1 MQDADQTPFRA
12 IDDIGLR
19 LPVGMT
25 LPVDAELEAMV
36 KRLAG
41 VTRGTGIVMAARE
54 IAADPSSTLR
64 TVLALLKLLVFGR
77 AQQTIDEVESGAAR
91 LGCKSGCAWCCH
103 QSVEATIP
111 EAILVAA
118 HLADPFD
125 PRSRRIL
132 ENADRFRSLDERER
146 RRTGSPCALLAEDN
160 RCSVHDDRLL
170 MCQAMMASAAL
181 QGADAPVK
189 LFLNA
194 QYSSSAIRRACAA
207 SCATSGCR
215 RTWSS
220 SRRRWPPSSGIPR

>member
-19 LPVGMT
+19 LPFGMPQ
-25 LPVDAELEAMV
+25 PVDAELEALV

-41 VTRGTGIVMAARE
+41 VTRGAGIVMAARE

-77 AQQTIDEVESGAAR
+77 AQQTLDEVAGSAPR

-118 HLADPFD
+118 HLTNPADPR
-125 PRSRRIL
+125 RS
-132 ENADRFRSLDERER
+132 D
-146 RRTGSPCALLAEDN
+146 RRTTVVAVMRALAFGKV
-160 RCSVHDDRLL
+160 RFGRPG
-170 MCQAMMASAAL
+170 AA
-181 QGADAPVK
+181 V
-189 LFLNA
+189 
-194 QYSSSAIRRACAA
+194 S
-207 SCATSGCR
+207 
-215 RTWSS
+215 
-220 SRRRWPPSSGIPR
+220 